1 MKKKIICLTMV
12 LILAIG
18 LLACSKTV
26 KEDEKLNSDE
36 KENVSTEAEIIEGDE
51 HPYIGTKKATL
62 KSTKKAPEIDGEKDK
77 LYDKVGTKISL
88 DEFNL
93 EYWENKPLSKSAEVY
108 LTYDKDYLYLYAEV
122 VDDSIDDT
130 GEEVWK
136 RDSLGVILDFNY
148 TREKVEYE
156 QYQGKGIGYVNIAC
170 NNTHEYYH
178 EYLAEPYVSM
188 ISYKSRIIERSDSKY
203 VIEMR
208 LPFIEEF
215 DGGKI
220 GFDVTNTDCI
230 NGDRCGVRTWNIDG
244 SQMYK
249 YTHCTGTLEFE
260 KNLWK

>member
-1 MKKKIICLTMV
+1 MKKRIICLTMV

-62 KSTKKAPEIDGEKDK
+62 KATEEAPEIDGQKDK
-77 LYDKVGTKISL
+77 LYDKVGTKITL

-93 EYWENKPLSKSAEVY
+93 EYWEEKPRNKSAEIY
-108 LTYDKDYLYLYAEV
+108 LTYDKDYLYLYTEV
-122 VDDSIDDT
+122 IDDEIDAT
-130 GEEVWK
+130 GDEVWK
-136 RDSLGVILDFNY
+136 KDSLGVILDFDY
-148 TREKVEYE
+148 TREKVE
-156 QYQGKGIGYVNIAC
+156 YQGKGIGYVNIAC
-170 NNTHEYYH
+170 SNAYEYYH
-178 EYLAEPYVSM
+178 EYLNEPYRSM
-188 ISYKSRIIERSDSKY
+188 IFHRSWVNVTQGKY
-203 VIEMR
+203 IIEMR

-215 DGGKI
+215 DGGKT
-220 GFDVTNTDCI
+220 GFEVINTDCI